1 MFGMNIIQ
9 ALLIILLAAF
19 KAVDLF
25 GPQTMVLGWSHVGLG
40 FLTGLILGK
49 PQLGLEIGAN
59 LSLMSLGVVGLGG
72 ASVPNFSLTTIVA
85 TIVACQTG
93 QDYTVGLTVGLPVG
107 MMSVYLDILIKTVGV
122 GIANRAQALVDE
134 GQFDKGINSIL
145 IMPVLNV
152 LQYALPVAIIIF
164 AGQGV
169 IEAIVNAMPDW
180 LSNGLQVAGK
190 LLPVTG
196 MAMLLN
202 YMPVRKHWPYLILG
216 FVLYS
221 YLGLSILPIGL
232 IGLVFAIMYYNNQSQ
247 ISGLKATGV
256 STVGGDMEDE

>member
-25 GPQTMVLGWSHVGLG
+25 GPQTMVLGWSHVGIG
-40 FLTGLILGK
+40 FLTGLILGN
-49 PQLGLEIGAN
+49 PSLGLEIGAN

-72 ASVPNFSLTTIVA
+72 ASVPNFTLTTLVA
-85 TIVACQTG
+85 TIVAIQTG

-107 MMSVYLDILIKTVGV
+107 MLAVYLDVLIKTVGV
-122 GIANRAQALVDE
+122 GIANRAQSLVDKGE
-134 GQFDKGINSIL
+134 FDKGLNTIL

-152 LQYALPVAIIIF
+152 LQYALPVAIVIF

-169 IEAIVNAMPDW
+169 TEAIVNAMPAW
-180 LSNGLQVAGK
+180 LSNCLTVAGK

-202 YMPVRKHWPYLILG
+202 YMPVKKHWQYLILG

-232 IGLVFAIMYYNNQSQ
+232 IGLVFALIYYNNQSQ
-247 ISGLKATGV
+247 ILDLKNTGV
-256 STVGGDMEDE
+256 SVGGDMEDE

>member
-1 MFGMNIIQ
+1 MFGMNFLQ
-9 ALLIILLAAF
+9 ALLIILLAAY

-25 GPQTMVLGWSHVGLG
+25 GPQVFLLGWSHVGTG
-40 FLTGLILGK
+40 FITGVILGN
-49 PQLGLEIGAN
+49 PTLGLEIGAN

-72 ASVPNFSLTTIVA
+72 ASVPNFTLTTIVA
-85 TIVACQTG
+85 VIVAIQTH

-122 GIANRAQALVDE
+122 GIANRAQALVDAGE
-134 GQFDKGINSIL
+134 FEKGVNSIL
-145 IMPVLNV
+145 LMPVLNV
-152 LQYALPVAIIIF
+152 LQYALPVAIVIF

-169 IEAIVNAMPDW
+169 TEAIVNAMPDW
-180 LSNGLQVAGK
+180 LANGLQVAGK

-202 YMPVRKHWPYLILG
+202 YMPVSKHWQYLILG

-232 IGLVFAIMYYNNQSQ
+232 IGLVFAMIYYNSQSQ
-247 ISGLKATGV
+247 IIELKNTGV
-256 STVGGDMEDE
+256 AVGGDMEDE

>member
-1 MFGMNIIQ
+1 MFGMNFLQ
-9 ALLIILLAAF
+9 AVLIILLAAF

-25 GPQTMVLGWSHVGLG
+25 GPQTMVLGWSHVGMG

-72 ASVPNFSLTTIVA
+72 ASVPNFSLTTVVA

-93 QDYTVGLTVGLPVG
+93 QDYTVGLTIGLPVG

-122 GIANRAQALVDE
+122 GIANRAQALVDAGE
-134 GQFDKGINSIL
+134 FEKGVNSIL
-145 IMPVLNV
+145 LMPVLNV
-152 LQYALPVAIIIF
+152 LQYALPVAIVIF

-169 IEAIVNAMPDW
+169 TEAIVNAMPDW
-180 LSNGLQVAGK
+180 LANGLQVAGK

-202 YMPVRKHWPYLILG
+202 YMPVSKHWQYLILG

-232 IGLVFAIMYYNNQSQ
+232 IGLVFAMIYYNSQSQ
-247 ISGLKATGV
+247 IIELKNTGV
-256 STVGGDMEDE
+256 AVGGDMEDE